1 MKNLKKRSL
10 SLLLLLTMVVTLT
23 GCNQFDATA
32 YIKACLDANT
42 HGEFEEYAKITNSD
56 VDSIKTQ
63 YESLLDEEISYL
75 SAYKAT
81 DEQKAKFRELFANIY
96 KSFKYEVGEA
106 TKNSDGTYSVP
117 VTTYKLMVF
126 KDVMSEGE
134 TYITDYVTEQTEA
147 GKSLTEEDLYPVIID
162 FMYETMSK
170 NFEAAEYGDA
180 VSVDVTVGPMNGNSK
195 VYGIS
200 QTELQSL
207 LENFIDLENAQ

>member
-1 MKNLKKRSL
+1 
-10 SLLLLLTMVVTLT
+10 
-23 GCNQFDATA
+23 
-32 YIKACLDANT
+32 
-42 HGEFEEYAKITNSD
+42 
-56 VDSIKTQ
+56 
-63 YESLLDEEISYL
+63 
-75 SAYKAT
+75 
-81 DEQKAKFRELFANIY
+81 
-96 KSFKYEVGEA
+96 
-106 TKNSDGTYSVP
+106 
-117 VTTYKLMVF
+117 MVF